1 MDFAS
6 LYVVFVLY
14 MRGLCL
20 PADRRWTVTYLCIY
34 IFITTQQKDQKA
46 TYTVGKSTK
55 RKALV
60 TCNQ

>member
-6 LYVVFVLY
+6 LSVVFVLY

-34 IFITTQQKDQKA
+34 IFITTQQKDQK
-46 TYTVGKSTK
+46 VGNSTK
-55 RKALV
+55 RKAHV